1 MAVQIVTDAD
11 FEAEVLK
18 SKLPVVVD
26 FYADWC
32 GPCKAVAPVLE
43 ELSTR
48 LAGKVRFVKIDVER
62 NPYVAAAFR
71 VQSIPMFAF
80 IADGK
85 VAHVEVGALD
95 RNAFE
100 QILAQ
105 LFPSKPGEV
114 ETWDPMRVKLAIEAG
129 LAVAIDLRA
138 ATDHARLRL
147 PGAISV
153 PAEVFE
159 AHLQE
164 LGAER
169 GARLV
174 LYNRNGDGVAP
185 LAAQL
190 AETGA
195 PTVILE
201 GGLFGWE
208 LASLPLERGAR
219 N

>member
-1 MAVQIVTDAD
+1 MAVQQVTDAD

-32 GPCKAVAPVLE
+32 GPCKTVAPVLE
-43 ELSTR
+43 ELSTK
-48 LAGKVRFVKIDVER
+48 LAGKVRFVKVDVER

-100 QILAQ
+100 QIIGQ
-105 LFPSKPGEV
+105 LFPNKPGAV

-129 LAVAIDLRA
+129 VAVAVDLRA
-138 ATDHARLRL
+138 ASDHARLRL
-147 PGAISV
+147 PGAVSA
-153 PAEVFE
+153 PADDF
-159 AHLQE
+159 ATYLPE
-164 LGAER
+164 LALER

-174 LYNRNGDGVAP
+174 LYNRNGEGVAP
-185 LAAQL
+185 LADQL
-190 AETGA
+190 AATGA

-201 GGLFGWE
+201 GGLFAWE
-208 LASLPLERGAR
+208 LASLPVERGAR
-219 N
+219 S